1 MPDPTAPVPIPVVI
15 DTDCGVDDAV
25 AIWFALTDPR
35 LEVLALT
42 TVFGNGT
49 ATGAAENVHR
59 ILHAAGRDDLPIA
72 LGAEAPIDVAPD
84 LRHPDFIH
92 GTDGVGDTHRPMPP
106 GFRPVETPAVALL
119 AELVAARP
127 GEISVITLG
136 PLTNLAAAIREH
148 PGLPAQVADLVVMGG
163 SIREGGNALPLAE
176 ANFAHDPTA
185 AAEVVAAPW
194 STPPLL
200 VGLDVTHDATLGQDE
215 FDLLAEHRT
224 DAATYLDEPLR
235 FYRRFGSTF
244 TLPDCPCH
252 DLTATIAAVDP
263 ELIHDAPVLPL
274 AVQTNPGP
282 AWGASV
288 ADLRTLAFAQVEGS
302 AQQAPEGF
310 APWRIGLGV
319 DVDRFRSHVRTL
331 FGG

>member
-1 MPDPTAPVPIPVVI
+1 MSDPAAHDPIPVVI

-25 AIWFALTDPR
+25 ALWFALTDPR
-35 LEVLALT
+35 LDVVAIT
-42 TVFGNGT
+42 TVFGNGS
-49 ATGAAENVHR
+49 AAGAAENVHR
-59 ILHAAGRDDLPIA
+59 ILHAAGREDIPIA
-72 LGAEAPIDVAPD
+72 LGAEEPIAAAPD

-106 GFRPVETPAVALL
+106 GFQLVEHSAVALL

-127 GEISVITLG
+127 GELTLITLG
-136 PLTNLAAAIREH
+136 PLTNVAEAIRAH
-148 PGLPAQVADLVVMGG
+148 PTIPGQVADLVVMGG
-163 SIREGGNALPLAE
+163 SVRQGGNALPLAE
-176 ANFAHDPTA
+176 ANFAHDPTG

-194 STPPLL
+194 AMPPLL
-200 VGLDVTHDATLGQDE
+200 VGLDVTHDATLGQRE
-215 FDLLAEHRT
+215 FDLLAEQRT
-224 DAATYLDEPLR
+224 AAAAYLDEPLR

-263 ELIHDAPVLPL
+263 DLIHDAPVLPL

-310 APWRIGLGV
+310 TPWRVGLGI
-319 DVDRFRSHVRTL
+319 DVGRFRATVRTL
-331 FGG
+331 FGD